1 MPLCTRMHR
10 LQTVA
15 KNVTSG
21 TLACLSCIGL
31 LAIIILLGAS
41 PFPLGHP
48 AESVLLPS
56 FDQNKT
62 FDQNQTEVAHALVI
76 WLKILRG
83 ISCGSGRQVL

>member
-41 PFPLGHP
+41 PFDLGASCRERAPPLVRP
-48 AESVLLPS
+48 E
-56 FDQNKT
+56 
-62 FDQNQTEVAHALVI
+62 
-76 WLKILRG
+76 
-83 ISCGSGRQVL
+83 